1 MFLHKKHKSVK
12 HKSAPGTTSGADF
25 LIVDF
30 YAVNL

>member
-1 MFLHKKHKSVK
+1 MFLHIK

-30 YAVNL
+30 YAVKL